1 MAQIAVIVT
10 PPGYVAS
17 LGAMIDAHARLG
29 EVFATNE
36 ALGDYAQMETALRI
50 APADGGQIALVGG
63 RRFPADCQLDDL
75 ADLRLIYLPS
85 FQLPDPD
92 DLPEVLA
99 RFDGLHGWLRDR
111 AAEGIAIGACGA
123 SAFHLAAAGLLDGA
137 PCAVPPRLVGIAR
150 RLFPRVEGDDNA
162 SIRRAGNLWTCS
174 RDADNPALVARLFA
188 EGFSL
193 TLGRSI
199 AMREPPGEAAGPLSA
214 PLDPLV
220 ARAQL
225 WIRERFTRH
234 FRIADLARDL
244 GVSHQSLIRRF
255 RDAGSA
261 SPREFV
267 QRTRIDAA
275 ASMLAET
282 SRSVTEIAQ
291 LVGYADVPSF
301 RQVFVRLT
309 GVTPGAW
316 RKRHR
321 IARRRLTSGGEIR
334 L

>member
-1 MAQIAVIVT
+1 MAEIGVIVT

-29 EVFATNE
+29 EVFATNA
-36 ALGDYAQMETALRI
+36 ALGDYARMETRLRI
-50 APADGGQIALVGG
+50 APAREGAIELVGG
-63 RRFPADCQLDDL
+63 RRFPADCQMEDL
-75 ADLRLIYLPS
+75 ARARIVYLPS
-85 FQLPDPD
+85 FQLPDP
-92 DLPEVLA
+92 EELA
-99 RFDGLHGWLRDR
+99 LRLAEFAPLHAWLKDVAARD
-111 AAEGIAIGACGA
+111 IVIGACGA
-123 SAFHLAAAGLLDGA
+123 AVFHLCAAGLLDGQ
-137 PCAVPPRLVGIAR
+137 PCAVPPRLVGIMR
-150 RLFPRVEGDDNA
+150 RLFPRVEADVDGQV
-162 SIRRAGNLWTCS
+162 RRAGNLWTCS
-174 RDADNPALVARLFA
+174 RDADNAGLVARLFA
-188 EGFSL
+188 EGFSM

-199 AMREPPGEAAGPLSA
+199 AAREPPGEAAGPLAA

-225 WIRERFTRH
+225 WIRERFTRQ

-275 ASMLAET
+275 AAMLAET

-301 RQVFVRLT
+301 RQVFAGLT
-309 GVTPGAW
+309 GMTPGAW
-316 RKRHR
+316 RKHHR
-321 IARRRLTSGGEIR
+321 AARRTRGEA
-334 L
+334 

>member
-17 LGAMIDAHARLG
+17 LGAMVDAHARLG
-29 EVFATNE
+29 EVFATNA
-36 ALGDYAQMETALRI
+36 ALGDYARMQTALMI
-50 APADGGQIALVGG
+50 APARSGGIELVGA
-63 RRFPADCQLDDL
+63 RRFPADCQLEQLGDP
-75 ADLRLIYLPS
+75 RIVYLPA

-92 DLPEVLA
+92 HLPQVLGHCA
-99 RFDGLHGWLRDR
+99 ALHAWLRAR

-123 SAFHLAAAGLLDGA
+123 SAFHLAAAGLLDGQ
-137 PCAVPPRLVGIAR
+137 PCAVPPRLVGAMR
-150 RLFPRVEGDDNA
+150 RLFPRVQADVDA
-162 SIRRAGNLWTCS
+162 AIRRTDNLWTCS
-174 RDADNPALVARLFA
+174 RDADNAALVARLFA

-199 AMREPPGEAAGPLSA
+199 AMREPPGDAAGPLSA

-225 WIRERFTRH
+225 WIRERFTRS

-261 SPREFV
+261 SPRAFV

-309 GVTPGAW
+309 GATPGAW

-321 IARRRLTSGGEIR
+321 AARRTRR
-334 L
+334 DA